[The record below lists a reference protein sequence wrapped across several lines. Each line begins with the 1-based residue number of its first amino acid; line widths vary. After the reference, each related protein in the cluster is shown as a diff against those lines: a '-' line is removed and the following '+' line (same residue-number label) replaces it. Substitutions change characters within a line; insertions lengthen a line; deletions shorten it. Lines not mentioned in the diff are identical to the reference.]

1 MSRFSNIAHYQ
12 DFTELQGI
20 LSRSENSYDLD
31 KIEAAYKF
39 AEKSHGDQRRVSG
52 IPYILHPTSVACIV
66 AELGLDT
73 DSICAALLHDVVE
86 DTPVKLTTKKQTYKL
101 DFDMTKRNDPTGRLE
116 FNMGKCGS
124 TATIHI
130 TNVRLEEVK

>member
-1 MSRFSNIAHYQ
+1 MNQLIIKSTAEG
-12 DFTELQGI
+12 TEEYSVQLVQFDQPMVKGKKY
-20 LSRSENSYDLD
+20 RVTFD
-31 KIEAAYKF
+31 AY
-39 AEKSHGDQRRVSG
+39 AEQERTMK
-52 IPYILHPTSVACIV
+52 VAV
-66 AELGLDT
+66 TAPNVNWVRYL
-73 DSICAALLHDVVE
+73 E
-86 DTPVKLTTKKQTYKL
+86 DTPVKLTTKKQTYTL